1 MLSQTFPV
9 LVMGAEGG
17 GDRRDGSSAS
27 RLRWWLRGLSAIV
40 VGALIALYWVWPDY
54 RSFLLQA
61 WTVVTSGDEKRIDQ
75 WVGSFDPWG
84 PLVIVLLMVAQMFL
98 IVVPSWLLM
107 VIAVLGYGPWG
118 GLLIAIT
125 AVMAA
130 SSVGYGVGHLIGRGG
145 LDRFLGEGRKRAIE
159 RETERYGIWAVVVAR
174 INPLL
179 SNDAI
184 SVVAGMVRMGFWR
197 FLGATLGGIAPLAG
211 AIAVFGRDWTQMRQG
226 LIWLSLASLLGLGV
240 RVFLDRRSKGSA

>member
-1 MLSQTFPV
+1 M
-9 LVMGAEGG
+9 
-17 GDRRDGSSAS
+17 
-27 RLRWWLRGLSAIV
+27 
-40 VGALIALYWVWPDY
+40 VGVLIALYWIWPDY
-54 RSFLLQA
+54 RIFLQQA
-61 WTVVTSGDEKRIDQ
+61 WTVVTSGDEERIDQ

-118 GLLIAIT
+118 GLLIAIA

-145 LDRFLGEGRKRAIE
+145 LDRLLGKGKKRAVE
-159 RETERYGIWAVVVAR
+159 RETERYGVWAVVIAR
-174 INPLL
+174 VNPLL

-184 SVVAGMVRMGFWR
+184 SVVAGMVGMGFWR
-197 FLGATLGGIAPLAG
+197 FLGATLAGISPLAG
-211 AIAVFGRDWTQMRQG
+211 AIAVLGRDWTRMRQG
-226 LIWLSLASLLGLGV
+226 LLWISLLSLLGLGV
-240 RVFLDRRSKGSA
+240 KIVLDRRSRRKAESG